1 MQKSLF
7 TLALA
12 IGVSLVATLSIRAQL
27 TAYDGFNYPAGSSI
41 ATQTGGDSFGWGGP
55 WASSTA
61 GSKIGTNS
69 ASGLTYGGLTTDGG
83 ALQVGTPQSASG
95 TGSAGGTTA
104 TPEIL
109 LPSTLGTLAAAN
121 DGTLWI
127 SFLFYNP
134 TYPTTTYYRQS
145 NLGFFSG
152 ATSGAANGTEK
163 ADLGMDNGS
172 ATVGSNFAAWGGT
185 VTSAAPNQSSVSA
198 FSASVQLVTIELV
211 VDNTTAADSYYAWFN
226 LNPSLLGNNGSTPIT
241 GTADVSNTTADLTS
255 VNALRFQAG
264 NANANGTNAFYT
276 VDELRVGDSF
286 ADVTPVPEP
295 VTITLAS
302 LGGVVVL
309 LALRRKQ

>member
-1 MQKSLF
+1 MQKSLS
-7 TLALA
+7 TLALTMGA
-12 IGVSLVATLSIRAQL
+12 FLVATLSVRAQL

-61 GSKIGTNS
+61 GSKIGTNT

-104 TPEIL
+104 TPQIL
-109 LPSTLGTLAAAN
+109 LPGTLGSLAAAN
-121 DGTLWI
+121 GGTLWI

-152 ATSGAANGTEK
+152 ATSGAANGSEK
-163 ADLGMDNGS
+163 ADLGMPNGS

-185 VTSAAPNQSSVSA
+185 VSASAPNISSVSA
-198 FSASVQLVTIELV
+198 FSASIQLITVELV
-211 VDNTTAADSYYAWFN
+211 VDTTTAADSYYAWFN
-226 LNPSLLGNNGSTPIT
+226 LNPSLLGSNANTPGI

-264 NANANGTNAFYT
+264 NANASGTNAFYT

-295 VTITLAS
+295 VTIALGS
-302 LGGVVVL
+302 LGGLVL
-309 LALRRKQ
+309 LALRLRRA